1 MNSDNEKIYN
11 SMKFSAVLNI
21 IIGVILIVFGVTAG
35 VLMLVSGGK
44 LINNK
49 SKILF

>member
-1 MNSDNEKIYN
+1 MNSDNERIYN

-21 IIGVILIVFGVTAG
+21 IVGVILIVFGVTGG
-35 VLMLVSGGK
+35 VLMLISGGK
-44 LINNK
+44 LINDK